1 MYAATVGHRTG
12 TMSVGIRVCELGAE
26 ADGRGKGGTTS
37 ETMRMMKEVND
48 SSQLAS
54 RPIQPAPSPPCEYF
68 KKGKR
73 TPATQ
78 FRYPRPYRFG
88 RSHTYKKETRK
99 KRTINCCVFLSKLQA
114 LRAARSRGASP
125 TAFASCHHRC
135 LTSQQNI
142 LLDKTRSMTKQRL
155 DSDPRTHTHRIR
167 GRSQALS
174 RNAHPAI

>member
-1 MYAATVGHRTG
+1 MYAATVGHRTE
-12 TMSVGIRVCELGAE
+12 TMSVGIRECELGAE

-54 RPIQPAPSPPCEYF
+54 RPIQPAPDTTSPSPPCEYF

-78 FRYPRPYRFG
+78 IRYPRPYRFG
-88 RSHTYKKETRK
+88 RSHTYKK
-99 KRTINCCVFLSKLQA
+99 TINCCDFLSKLQA

-142 LLDKTRSMTKQRL
+142 LLDKTRSMTTKARL
-155 DSDPRTHTHRIR
+155 
-167 GRSQALS
+167 
-174 RNAHPAI
+174 